1 MKNKKREGKGVQVWP
16 VINWIKDGAKYEGNF
31 KNDEASGFGKF
42 WHVDG
47 DFYEGEWKND
57 KANGYGKYT
66 HHVIKIF
73 IEWSNIWRLVAKW
86 LIAWK
91 GKRNMVFY
99 F

>member
-1 MKNKKREGKGVQVWP
+1 MIYTGLLKNKKREGKGVQVWP
-16 VINWIKDGAKYEGNF
+16 VISWIKDGAKYEGNF

-66 HHVIKIF
+66 HHVI
-73 IEWSNIWRLVAKW
+73 
-86 LIAWK
+86 
-91 GKRNMVFY
+91 
-99 F
+99 